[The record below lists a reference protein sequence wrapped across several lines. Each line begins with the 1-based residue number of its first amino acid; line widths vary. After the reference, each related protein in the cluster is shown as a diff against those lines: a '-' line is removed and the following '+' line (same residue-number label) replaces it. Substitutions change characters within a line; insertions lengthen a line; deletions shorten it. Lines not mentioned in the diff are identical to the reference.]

1 MNVVLRDTFIRIHT
15 EDVVGRLAAEFS
27 ARYKNG
33 IYLAKIRT
41 KSQLWKKIVAWREAR
56 LKSQASEEFKVPK
69 ATKAPR
75 LDELMLEHQRMK
87 LLRSSDPEEVEKGRN
102 MVTPAS
108 LFEEMASEEDIGVNE
123 ELHAVGLGDMSPSEA
138 RLSADRGIPVG
149 DPANIEEIHNSLP
162 GGMEPESDMDVD
174 SQNIPEESQ
183 DSDAGE
189 ATDESEDVSTFE
201 RRVLNNSGRKAE
213 SYAQIW
219 LPLTFPPVPK
229 KVWHPIC
236 STRKHANF

>member
-1 MNVVLRDTFIRIHT
+1 
-15 EDVVGRLAAEFS
+15 
-27 ARYKNG
+27 
-33 IYLAKIRT
+33 
-41 KSQLWKKIVAWREAR
+41 LWKKIVAWREAR
-56 LKSQASEEFKVPK
+56 LKSQASDEFKVPK
-69 ATKAPR
+69 AAKAPR

-108 LFEEMASEEDIGVNE
+108 LFQEMASEEDIGVNE

-138 RLSADRGIPVG
+138 HVSVGRDITVG
-149 DPANIEEIHNSLP
+149 DPANIEDIHNPLP
-162 GGMEPESDMDVD
+162 SRMEPESDMDAD

-183 DSDAGE
+183 DSDTSE
-189 ATDESEDVSTFE
+189 ATDASEDMSTFE
-201 RRVLNNSGRKAE
+201 KRVMNSSSRKAE
-213 SYAQIW
+213 MYAQIW

-229 KVWHPIC
+229 KVWYPIF